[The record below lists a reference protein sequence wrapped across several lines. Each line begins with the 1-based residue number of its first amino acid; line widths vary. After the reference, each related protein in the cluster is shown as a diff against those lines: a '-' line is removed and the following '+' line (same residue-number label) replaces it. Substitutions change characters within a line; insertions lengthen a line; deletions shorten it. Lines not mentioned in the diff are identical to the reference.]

1 MKLPYL
7 ALSLFS
13 AAAILVTGCATSSP
27 SGSGPYKVVA
37 YKPKNPDNVKVKVS
51 TSTQHVYVMEGD
63 DVLMAVQGNVGTAS
77 TPTPKGNFRV
87 TNKIKN
93 KRRISQPGAGY
104 PMAYWVEF
112 LPAYGLHEGFVW
124 NEPRTH
130 GCIRLHKEAA
140 ARLFALVKIGTPIS
154 IATTQPEDGKVGP
167 TVRMLDQ
174 RNDPNPPQSALMS
187 PSWFA
192 DPAGPLLI
200 DRR

>member
-1 MKLPYL
+1 MKYIRFAFPLL
-7 ALSLFS
+7 S
-13 AAAILVTGCATSSP
+13 AAALFVTGCASNTAST
-27 SGSGPYKVVA
+27 SGPYKVVA
-37 YKPKNPDNVKVKVS
+37 YKPQNPNNVKVKVS

-63 DVLMAVQGNVGTAS
+63 EVLMAVQGNVGTAS

-87 TNKIKN
+87 TNKIKT

-112 LPAYGLHEGFVW
+112 LPAYGFHEGFVW

-140 ARLFALVKIGTPIS
+140 ARLFALTKIGTPVN

-174 RNDPNPPQSALMS
+174 RNDPNPPESELMS
-187 PSWFA
+187 PNWFR
-192 DPAGPLLI
+192 DPPEPLLI